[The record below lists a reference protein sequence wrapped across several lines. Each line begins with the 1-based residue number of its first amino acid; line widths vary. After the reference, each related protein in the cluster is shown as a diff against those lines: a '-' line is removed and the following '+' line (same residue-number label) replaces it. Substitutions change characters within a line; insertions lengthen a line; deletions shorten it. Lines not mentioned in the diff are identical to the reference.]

1 MFAPNVQTRADV
13 RGVCPSGSGR
23 FPVEN
28 TRTARKRPALLR
40 RSLHRRWEQDLEF
53 AKGIVGTS
61 LHYQRQSIS
70 VRRLTTVSEQYQDG
84 AIGAVTSLYSCN
96 KPLRKRIVRE
106 FTANVSSCNAFT
118 DISGAQLLTRIICG
132 WQVFERV
139 FNCDETLVHPARLR
153 AAIEK
158 CLRWRLDYVTVAVK
172 RRLSLSTG
180 ENVEQLQR
188 HTRVRR

>member
-1 MFAPNVQTRADV
+1 VFVPADQVDSLWKTRGRREKGQRYSDV
-13 RGVCPSGSGR
+13 AYTEDG
-23 FPVEN
+23 N
-28 TRTARKRPALLR
+28 RTLNLRRALLVR
-40 RSLHRRWEQDLEF
+40 RCIIS
-53 AKGIVGTS
+53 AK
-61 LHYQRQSIS
+61 SIF

-118 DISGAQLLTRIICG
+118 EISGAQLLTRIICG